1 MNEVTALAPVILLL
15 FVGIVAIL
23 VARPFRSSPI
33 VGYVLA
39 GTAVGSHGL
48 ALVPEGD
55 TTRLLADLGVVFL
68 LFDIGL
74 TFSLQHVWDARAEL
88 LGLGPLQ
95 LLLCG
100 TAFSAIAVAAGLPV
114 RHAVVIGAMLAL
126 SSSAA
131 VVQTLS
137 ERGQQSCPVG
147 LAATAVL
154 IFQDIAAI
162 FLLILVGSTGGAA
175 ETSLGI
181 ALAGAAARAALA
193 FVAAV
198 LLGRF
203 VIGSLFD
210 LLSRSR
216 NEDIF
221 TATALLVVLAT
232 AAATST
238 IGLSL
243 TLGAF
248 LGGMI
253 IAETPYRHVIQTEVK
268 PFRGLLLG
276 FFFIT
281 VGMSLDPRLVLAN
294 GGWVVLFLAGFVVV
308 KAAMNALASLA
319 FRWSIPG
326 SIQLGLLLAQGD
338 EFAFVI
344 LANAGLRA
352 ALGERAAAVLITGIA
367 ASLAVTPALATAG
380 RRLAGRLRRR
390 TAPADEKRP
399 PATLEPVAIVG
410 MGEVGR
416 TVADGL
422 QANAI
427 GYAAVEFDPDRF
439 VAARADGYLV
449 VYGDPRDFRLMS
461 TLELERRSTVVV
473 AVARY
478 EVSAALTPVMRQR
491 YPHVVRFI
499 GVETDADRQ
508 RFEAIGMRVVVSR
521 STPRGLE
528 LAAAVLAH
536 HGVEQRKVAAWMQRQ
551 QQRALDVLAPTRSAP
566 PGIDTAAPA

>member
-1 MNEVTALAPVILLL
+1 MDEVGALAPVILLL

-23 VARPFRSSPI
+23 LARPFRTSPI

-39 GTAVGSHGL
+39 GTAVGPHGL

-74 TFSLQHVWDARAEL
+74 TFSLQHVWDARTEL

-95 LLLCG
+95 LVLCG
-100 TAFSAIAVAAGLPV
+100 TAFTGIAAAAGLPV
-114 RHAVVIGAMLAL
+114 RYAVVIGAMLAL

-131 VVQTLS
+131 VVQTLT
-137 ERGQQSCPVG
+137 ERRQQSCPVG

-154 IFQDIAAI
+154 VFQDIAAI
-162 FLLILVGSTGGAA
+162 FLLILVGSIGGAA
-175 ETSLGI
+175 EASLGL
-181 ALAGAAARAALA
+181 ALAAAAAKAALA

-198 LLGRF
+198 LVGRW

-281 VGMSLDPRLVLAN
+281 VGMSLDPRLVLEN
-294 GGWVVLFLAGFVVV
+294 GGWVVLFIGCFIAI
-308 KAAMNALASLA
+308 KAALNAVGSLA

-344 LANAGLRA
+344 LADRGLRA
-352 ALGERAAAVLITGIA
+352 AVGERAAAVLITGIA
-367 ASLAVTPALATAG
+367 ASLALTPALATAG

-390 TAPADEKRP
+390 TTPGMAPKP
-399 PATLEPVAIVG
+399 QVTLEPVAIVG
-410 MGEVGR
+410 MGQVGR

-422 QANAI
+422 QANGV

-449 VYGDPRDFRLMS
+449 VFGDPRDFRLMA
-461 TLELERRSTVVV
+461 TLELERRSTIVV

-478 EVSAALTPVMRQR
+478 EVSAALTPIMRQR

-499 GVETDADRQ
+499 GVDTEEDRQ
-508 RFEAIGMRVVVSR
+508 RFEAIGMHAVVSR
-521 STPRGLE
+521 STPHGLE

-536 HGVEQRKVAAWMQRQ
+536 QGVEQRKIAGWLRRE
-551 QQRALDVLAPTRSAP
+551 QQRALDLGATPT
-566 PGIDTAAPA
+566 GIDTAASA

>member
-1 MNEVTALAPVILLL
+1 MDEVGTLAPVILLL

-23 VARPFRSSPI
+23 LARPFRTSPI

-39 GTAVGSHGL
+39 GTAVGPHGL

-74 TFSLQHVWDARAEL
+74 TFSLQHVWDARTEL

-100 TAFSAIAVAAGLPV
+100 TAFAGIAIAAGLPV
-114 RHAVVIGAMLAL
+114 QYAVVIGAMLAL

-131 VVQTLS
+131 VVQTLT
-137 ERGQQSCPVG
+137 ERRQQSCPVG

-154 IFQDIAAI
+154 VFQDIAAI
-162 FLLILVGSTGGAA
+162 FLLILLGSLGGAA
-175 ETSLGI
+175 ASLGA
-181 ALAGAAARAALA
+181 ALAAAAAKAALA
-193 FVAAV
+193 FAAAV
-198 LLGRF
+198 LVGRW
-203 VIGSLFD
+203 VIGALFD

-294 GGWVVLFLAGFVVV
+294 GGWVVLFLVGFVVV
-308 KAAMNALASLA
+308 KAALNAVGSLA

-344 LANAGLRA
+344 LADRGLRA
-352 ALGERAAAVLITGIA
+352 AVGERGAAVLITGIA
-367 ASLAVTPALATAG
+367 ASLALTPALATAG

-390 TAPADEKRP
+390 PETPEEARP
-399 PATLEPVAIVG
+399 RATLEPVAIVG
-410 MGEVGR
+410 MGQVGR

-422 QANAI
+422 QANAV

-439 VAARADGYLV
+439 VAARADGYV
-449 VYGDPRDFRLMS
+449 VVFGDPRDFRLMA

-499 GVETDADRQ
+499 GVDTEEDRQ
-508 RFEAIGMRVVVSR
+508 RFEAIGMRAVVSR
-521 STPRGLE
+521 STPRGLD

-536 HGVEQRKVAAWMQRQ
+536 HGVEQRKIAAWMQRQ
-551 QQRALDVLAPTRSAP
+551 QGRALDLVAATRPAST
-566 PGIDTAAPA
+566 GIDTAAPA